1 MKKRKLVLWV
11 VLIAMLISIA
21 GCGKKADTKDDNT
34 KDVASE
40 TDDSKGTEKDNGNE
54 QIPTLIWNTVGNG
67 MPTNYDK
74 WQAHINEYLEEKIG
88 VHVDV
93 HVIPWGEWDD
103 KKSLIVNSGEYFDI
117 LFTNEGRYNAEVK
130 LGTFMDIT
138 DLLQTEAP
146 DLYNYIPEDYWKAVS
161 IDGKIYS
168 VPTYKDSS
176 ATQYLVWDTAMV
188 EKYDIDIQNLKSLEQ
203 LTEPFRKIRDGENVA
218 PFKLYKNGLDYVYV
232 NYDSMQAGLPALGVR
247 FDDENMKVVNTLEQE
262 DVLERLNILH
272 QWYEEGI
279 INADAPALDEQSGYR
294 VAFIAQGWPSAAKTT
309 WGPNTGIDAEAVQL
323 YDTIVSNTT
332 VGGSLNGIYSGT
344 KYPEKC
350 IQLLDLINKD
360 SYVRDAFYYGLE
372 GDNFEYTSDGK
383 VHKNNSDWNMAGYT
397 QGTFFNVTQEDIAEF
412 NQWDEVKELNANAI
426 PSTLIGFSLDST
438 NIENELAECRAVYL
452 KYRSELTTGAKE
464 PSEIIKNINDELDA
478 AGFQKILDEAQKQVD
493 AFKK

>member
-11 VLIAMLISIA
+11 VLVAMLISIA

-34 KDVASE
+34 QDSANES
-40 TDDSKGTEKDNGNE
+40 TDNGKGTDKDSGD
-54 QIPTLIWNTVGNG
+54 IPTLVWHTVGNG

-74 WQAHINEYLEEKIG
+74 WQKHINEYLEEKIG

-93 HVIPWGEWDD
+93 KVYPWGEWDD
-103 KKSLIVNSGEYFDI
+103 RRSLIVNSSEYFDI

-130 LGTFMDIT
+130 LGAFMDIT
-138 DLLQTEAP
+138 DLVQTEAP

-161 IDGKIYS
+161 VDGKIYS

-188 EKYDIDIQNLKSLEQ
+188 EKYGIDNKNLKSLDEV
-203 LTEPFRKIRDGENVA
+203 TESFRTIRDGENVA

-232 NYDSMQAGLPALGVR
+232 HYDSMQAGLPPLGVR
-247 FDDENMKVVNTLEQE
+247 FDDEDMKVVNTLEQQ
-262 DVLERLNILH
+262 DVLDTLETLH

-294 VAFIAQGWPSAAKTT
+294 VSFIAQGWPSAAKTT
-309 WGPNTGIDAEAVQL
+309 WGPNAGIDAEAVQFS
-323 YDTIVSNTT
+323 DTIVSNST
-332 VGGSLNGIYSGT
+332 VGGSLNAIYSGT

-372 GDNFEYTSDGK
+372 GENFEYTEDGK
-383 VHKNNSDWNMAGYT
+383 VNKLNSDWKMAGYT
-397 QGTFFNVTQEDIAEF
+397 QATFFNVSQLTTDET
-412 NQWDEVKELNANAI
+412 NQWDEVKELNANAK
-426 PSTLIGFSLDST
+426 PSVLLGFNLDT
-438 NIENELAECRAVYL
+438 TEIETELAECRAIYL

-464 PSEIIKNINDELDA
+464 PAEIIKNINDELDA
-478 AGFQKILDEAQKQVD
+478 AGFQKILTEAQKQVD